1 MAAARTSG
9 LNRKQRKEL
18 ARQIRSE
25 DPGLEVMHPHAA
37 GIDVGN
43 SAHYVAVRPDRDP
56 DSVRRFECFTAD
68 LHHLADWLQRCGV
81 TTVAMQSTGVY
92 WIPLYEIL
100 DARGFDVYLVN
111 ARHTKNLPGRKTDV
125 QESQWL
131 LKLHTYGLLRNS
143 FHPPAEIRI
152 VRTYWR
158 QRGDHVHAVST
169 CIQRMQK
176 ALTQMNIQLA
186 NVISDLSGW
195 TGQRIVRAMLAGERD
210 PDTLAALSHP
220 GIHATRD
227 TIAKSLEGTWQPDLL
242 FVLQQEVAMYDAYQQ
257 RIAECDQAL
266 ERHLKGVADKVPDTT
281 PDAEPSHAPS
291 QEAQCLGAKRRR
303 KAGSHAPQ
311 FDLGRELYRISGV
324 DLTRI
329 DGIDVGD
336 RADSWD
342 RNFGSRGG
350 TSERDRNDERD
361 PRDIFTRDLDLP
373 RGRERRP
380 AGDRDRVYEI
390 DGAESRA
397 LATIGAFRVIAESD
411 LHDIRDDS
419 QSSRRTLKHLENEGL
434 IRTSPLSSDDRAV
447 TLTDR
452 GRDLLEA
459 NRFERDDR
467 IQQPRQ
473 TFYAGVRK
481 PRELTHDTKVYR
493 AYQRAEERLRGHGG
507 RVRRVVLDYE
517 LKRDYQ
523 RFLHQRNRGKKDC
536 DGRPD
541 RE

>member
-1 MAAARTSG
+1 MVTARAAG

-18 ARQIRSE
+18 ARRLRVE

-56 DSVRRFECFTAD
+56 NSVRRFECFTAD
-68 LHHLADWLQRCGV
+68 LHRLADWLQQCGV

-100 DARGFDVYLVN
+100 DARGLEVYLVN
-111 ARHTKNLPGRKTDV
+111 ARHTKNLPGRKSDV

-143 FHPPAEIRI
+143 FHPPTEIR
-152 VRTYWR
+152 VMRTYWR

-195 TGQRIVRAMLAGERD
+195 TGQRIVRAILAGERD
-210 PDTLAALSHP
+210 PDKLAALSHP

-242 FVLQQEVAMYDAYQQ
+242 FVLQQEVAMYDAYQE

-266 ERHLKGVADKVPDTT
+266 EQHLKGVGDKAAERAADGEPSPTT
-281 PDAEPSHAPS
+281 PRKGLRSGP
-291 QEAQCLGAKRRR
+291 KRRR

-311 FDLGRELYRISGV
+311 FDLGRELHRISGV

-329 DGIDVGD
+329 DGIDVGVAQTVISEVGVD
-336 RADSWD
+336 MTRWKTEAHFASWLGLCTDNRISGGKVIRKGTRHVVNRAA
-342 RNFGSRGG
+342 
-350 TSERDRNDERD
+350 T
-361 PRDIFTRDLDLP
+361 
-373 RGRERRP
+373 
-380 AGDRDRVYEI
+380 
-390 DGAESRA
+390 A
-397 LATIGAFRVIAESD
+397 LRLAATTLLR
-411 LHDIRDDS
+411 S
-419 QSSRRTLKHLENEGL
+419 QSYLGAQYRRL
-434 IRTSPLSSDDRAV
+434 RARLGAPKAI
-447 TLTDR
+447 TAMAHKLAR
-452 GRDLLEA
+452 L
-459 NRFERDDR
+459 
-467 IQQPRQ
+467 
-473 TFYAGVRK
+473 
-481 PRELTHDTKVYR
+481 VYR
-493 AYQRAEERLRGHGG
+493 MLQWGHEYVDKGLQYYEQRHREQQVQL
-507 RVRRVVLDYE
+507 
-517 LKRDYQ
+517 LKKRAAKLGLQ
-523 RFLHQRNRGKKDC
+523 IVE
-536 DGRPD
+536 PD
-541 RE
+541 AA